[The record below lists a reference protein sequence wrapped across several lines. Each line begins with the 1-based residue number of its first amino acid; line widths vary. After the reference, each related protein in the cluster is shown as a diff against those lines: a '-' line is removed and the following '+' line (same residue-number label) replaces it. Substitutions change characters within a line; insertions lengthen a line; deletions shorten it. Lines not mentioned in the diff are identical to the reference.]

1 MLSNPLLIQWKKDRL
16 PWGDKKMKIGFIGAG
31 SMGSL
36 LIGAFIR
43 AGAMQPETIVVSSR
57 TPSKLSILAEQYP
70 GLQIAAAN
78 NDAAIEA
85 DYLFLCIKPL
95 DFRRVLEEI
104 SPVLSPNQIVI
115 SITSPVMLSS
125 LEELLPCKVAK
136 IIPSVVNAVGSGA
149 SLFMWG
155 TRLTTDDKTA
165 LWDLFSTISK
175 PIEILE
181 EEVRVASDLS
191 SCGPAFLAYILEQFI
206 DAAVMSTGMDR
217 ETATAL
223 ACEMML
229 GTARFML
236 EYPCTPSE
244 LQAKVSVPGGITAAA
259 LEVLRKSTRGAFL
272 QVLYTTHEKFAEDLD
287 RVDSSLFPRE
297 RT

>member
-1 MLSNPLLIQWKKDRL
+1 
-16 PWGDKKMKIGFIGAG
+16 MKIGFIGEG

-36 LIGAFIR
+36 LVGAFVR
-43 AGAMQPETIVVSSR
+43 AGAMQPGNIIVSSR
-57 TPSKLSILAEQYP
+57 TSSKLSILANQYP
-70 GLQIAAAN
+70 GLRIAATN
-78 NDAAIEA
+78 KEAAIGT
-85 DYLFLCIKPL
+85 DYLFLCVKPL
-95 DFRRVLEEI
+95 DYRRVLDEI
-104 SPVLSPNQIVI
+104 STVLTPDQIVI
-115 SITSPVMLSS
+115 SITSPVKISS

-155 TRLTTDDKTA
+155 TRLTKEDQTS
-165 LWDLFSTISK
+165 LWNLFSTISQ

-191 SCGPAFLAYILEQFI
+191 SCGPAFLAYLLEQFI
-206 DAAVMSTGMDR
+206 EAAVMSTGMER
-217 ETATAL
+217 EKATAL

-229 GTARFML
+229 GTSRLML
-236 EYPCTPSE
+236 EYPCSPSE

-259 LEVLRKSTRGAFL
+259 LDVLRKSTRGAFL

-287 RVDSSLFPRE
+287 RVDSSLFRRE

>member
-1 MLSNPLLIQWKKDRL
+1 
-16 PWGDKKMKIGFIGAG
+16 MKIGFIGAG

-36 LIGAFIR
+36 LVGAFVR
-43 AGAMQPETIVVSSR
+43 TGAMQPDDIVISSR
-57 TPSKLSILAEQYP
+57 TASKLSELAEQYP
-70 GLQIAAAN
+70 GLQIAATN
-78 NDAAIEA
+78 KEAASRAE
-85 DYLFLCIKPL
+85 YLFLCIKPM
-95 DFRRVLEEI
+95 DFRSVLDEI
-104 SPVLSPNQIVI
+104 TSVLTPNQIVI
-115 SITSPVMLSS
+115 SITSPVKISS

-155 TRLTTDDKTA
+155 SRLAEEDQEA
-165 LWDLFSTISK
+165 LWKMFSAISR
-175 PIEILE
+175 PIVVSE

-191 SCGPAFLAYILEQFI
+191 SIGPAFLAYLLEQFI
-206 DAAVMSTGMDR
+206 DAAVMSTGIER
-217 ETATAL
+217 EIATSL

-236 EYPCTPSE
+236 EVPCSPGE

-259 LEVLRKSTRGAFL
+259 LETLRQSTRGAFL

-287 RVDSSLFPRE
+287 RVDSSLFPC
-297 RT
+297 

>member
-1 MLSNPLLIQWKKDRL
+1 
-16 PWGDKKMKIGFIGAG
+16 MKIGFIGAG

-36 LIGAFIR
+36 LVGAFVR
-43 AGAMQPETIVVSSR
+43 AGAMQPDNITVSSR
-57 TPSKLSILAEQYP
+57 TPSKLDTLANQYP
-70 GLQIAAAN
+70 GLQIAASN
-78 NDAAIEA
+78 RKAAIGA
-85 DYLFLCIKPL
+85 DYLFLCVKPM
-95 DFRRVLEEI
+95 DFRRVLDEI
-104 SPVLSPNQIVI
+104 SSVLTPEQVVV
-115 SITSPVMLSS
+115 SITSPVKISS
-125 LEELLPCKVAK
+125 LEELIPCKVAK

-155 TRLTTDDKTA
+155 TRLTDSDRNELLKM
-165 LWDLFSTISK
+165 FSAISQ

-181 EEVRVASDLS
+181 EEVRVASDIS
-191 SCGPAFLAYILEQFI
+191 SCGPAFLANLLEQFI
-206 DAAVMSTGMDR
+206 DAAVMSTGMER
-217 ETATAL
+217 ETATVL

-229 GTARFML
+229 GTARLML
-236 EYPCTPSE
+236 EHPCSPSE

-259 LEVLRKSTRGAFL
+259 LDVLRKSTRGAFI

>member
-1 MLSNPLLIQWKKDRL
+1 
-16 PWGDKKMKIGFIGAG
+16 MKIGFIGAG

-43 AGAMQPETIVVSSR
+43 AGAMQPDHVVVSSR
-57 TPSKLSILAEQYP
+57 TQAKLALLADRYP
-70 GLQIAAAN
+70 GLHIASSN
-78 NDAAIEA
+78 KEAAIGA
-85 DYLFLCIKPL
+85 DLLFLCVKPM
-95 DFRRVLEEI
+95 DFRRVLDEI
-104 SPVLSPNQIVI
+104 APVVTADQIVV
-115 SITSPVMLSS
+115 SITSPVKISA
-125 LEELLPCKVAK
+125 LEELLPSKIAK

-155 TRLTTDDKTA
+155 GRLSDEDKKE
-165 LWDLFSTISK
+165 LWTLFSSISR
-175 PIEILE
+175 PVCVPE

-191 SCGPAFLAYILEQFI
+191 SCGPAFLACLLEQFI
-206 DAAVMSTGMDR
+206 DAAVLSAGMDR
-217 ETATAL
+217 DTATTL
-223 ACEMML
+223 AGEMML
-229 GTARFML
+229 GTARLML
-236 EYPCTPSE
+236 ELPCTPAE

-259 LEVLRKSTRGAFL
+259 LESLRKSTRGAFH

>member
-1 MLSNPLLIQWKKDRL
+1 
-16 PWGDKKMKIGFIGAG
+16 MKIGFIGAG
-31 SMGSL
+31 SMGSM

-43 AGAMQPETIVVSSR
+43 AGAMQPCNIVVSSR
-57 TPSKLSILAEQYP
+57 TPSKLTAMAEQYP
-70 GLQIAAAN
+70 GLQIAASNKQTAV
-78 NDAAIEA
+78 DA

-95 DFRRVLEEI
+95 DFRRVLDEI
-104 SPVLSPNQIVI
+104 SHLLSPNQIVI
-115 SITSPVMLSS
+115 SITSPVKLSS
-125 LEELLPCKVAK
+125 MEELLPCKVAK

-155 TRLTTDDKTA
+155 TRLTTDEKAA
-165 LWDLFSTISK
+165 LLELFSCISK

-181 EEVRVASDLS
+181 EEVRVASDIS

-206 DAAVMSTGMDR
+206 DASVLSTGMER
-217 ETATAL
+217 ETATSL

-229 GTARFML
+229 GTARL
-236 EYPCTPSE
+236 LIEQSCSPSE

-259 LEVLRKSTRGAFL
+259 LEVLRKTTRGAFL

-287 RVDSSLFPRE
+287 RVDFSLFPKE

>member
-1 MLSNPLLIQWKKDRL
+1 
-16 PWGDKKMKIGFIGAG
+16 MKIGFIGAG
-31 SMGSL
+31 SMGSM

-43 AGAMQPETIVVSSR
+43 TGAMQPDNIMVSSR
-57 TPSKLSILAEQYP
+57 TPSKLAELAEQYP
-70 GLQIAAAN
+70 GLQIAASN
-78 NDAAIEA
+78 KQAAIGA

-95 DFRRVLEEI
+95 DFRRVLDEI
-104 SPVLSPNQIVI
+104 SHALTPGQIVI
-115 SITSPVMLSS
+115 SITSPVKISS
-125 LEELLPCKVAK
+125 LEEMLPCKVAK

-155 TRLTTDDKTA
+155 ARLTKDDQAA
-165 LWDLFSTISK
+165 LWELFSCISR

-191 SCGPAFLAYILEQFI
+191 SCGPAFLAYMLEQFI
-206 DAAVMSTGMDR
+206 EAATMSTGMER

-229 GTARFML
+229 GTARLML
-236 EYPCTPSE
+236 ELPCSPSE

-259 LEVLRKSTRGAFL
+259 LEVLRKTTRGAFL

>member
-1 MLSNPLLIQWKKDRL
+1 
-16 PWGDKKMKIGFIGAG
+16 MKIGFIGAG

-43 AGAMQPETIVVSSR
+43 AGVMHPDNIVVSSR
-57 TPSKLSILAEQYP
+57 TPSKPSILAQQYP
-70 GLQIAAAN
+70 GLQIAAN
-78 NDAAIEA
+78 NKQAAIGT
-85 DYLFLCIKPL
+85 DYLFLCVKPL
-95 DFRRVLEEI
+95 DFRGVLNEI
-104 SPVLSPNQIVI
+104 APALNQNQIVI
-115 SITSPVMLSS
+115 SVTSPVKISS
-125 LEELLPCKVAK
+125 LEEILPCKVVK

-155 TRLTTDDKTA
+155 TRLTNEDRTA
-165 LWDLFSTISK
+165 LWNMFSSISK

-181 EEVRVASDLS
+181 EEVRVASDIS
-191 SCGPAFLAYILEQFI
+191 SCGPAFLANLLEQFI
-206 DAAVMSTGMDR
+206 EAAVMSTGMER
-217 ETATAL
+217 EIATEL

-229 GTARFML
+229 GTARLML
-236 EYPCTPSE
+236 EHPCTPSE

-272 QVLYTTHEKFAEDLD
+272 QVIYTTHEKFAEDLD

>member
-1 MLSNPLLIQWKKDRL
+1 MR
-16 PWGDKKMKIGFIGAG
+16 IGFIGAG

-36 LIGAFIR
+36 LVGAFVR
-43 AGAMQPETIVVSSR
+43 AGAMQPDQLTISSR
-57 TPSKLSILAEQYP
+57 TASKLDQLANQYP
-70 GLQIAAAN
+70 GLHVAASN
-78 NDAAIEA
+78 KEAAIGA
-85 DYLFLCIKPL
+85 DYLFLCVKPM
-95 DFRRVLEEI
+95 DFRRVLDEI
-104 SPVLSPNQIVI
+104 APVMTPDQIVI
-115 SITSPVMLSS
+115 SITSPVKISS

-155 TRLTTDDKTA
+155 TRLTEDDRNA
-165 LWDLFSTISK
+165 LWNLFSAISR
-175 PIEILE
+175 PIAILE

-191 SCGPAFLAYILEQFI
+191 SCGPAFLAFLLEQFI
-206 DAAVMSTGMDR
+206 DASVKSTGMDR

-229 GTARFML
+229 GTARLML
-236 EYPCTPSE
+236 ELPCSPNE

-259 LEVLRKSTRGAFL
+259 LDVLRKTTRGAFL
-272 QVLYTTHEKFAEDLD
+272 QVLYTTHEKFADDLD

>member
-1 MLSNPLLIQWKKDRL
+1 
-16 PWGDKKMKIGFIGAG
+16 MKIGFIGAG

-36 LIGAFIR
+36 LIGAFVR
-43 AGAMQPETIVVSSR
+43 AGAMRPGDIVVSSR
-57 TPSKLSILAEQYP
+57 TYSKLSTLADQHP
-70 GLQIAAAN
+70 GLQPVSTNMEAASG
-78 NDAAIEA
+78 A
-85 DYLFLCIKPL
+85 DYLFLCVKPM
-95 DFRRVLEEI
+95 DFRKVIDEI
-104 SPVLSPNQIVI
+104 SSVLTKDQIVI
-115 SITSPVMLSS
+115 SITSPVKISS

-155 TRLTTDDKTA
+155 NRLSDEDQTA
-165 LWDLFSTISK
+165 LWKMFSSISR
-175 PIEILE
+175 PIVIIED
-181 EEVRVASDLS
+181 EVRVASDIS
-191 SCGPAFLAYILEQFI
+191 SCGPAFLACLLEQFI
-206 DAAVMSTGMDR
+206 DAAVMSTGMER
-217 ETATAL
+217 ETATEL

-229 GTARFML
+229 GTARLML
-236 EYPCTPSE
+236 EQSCSPSE

-287 RVDSSLFPRE
+287 RVDSSLFSSE

>member
-1 MLSNPLLIQWKKDRL
+1 MR
-16 PWGDKKMKIGFIGAG
+16 IGFIGAG

-36 LIGAFIR
+36 LVGAFIR
-43 AGAMQPETIVVSSR
+43 AGAMRPENIVVSSR
-57 TPSKLSILAEQYP
+57 TAAKLSILAEEYP
-70 GLQIAAAN
+70 GLQTTAN
-78 NDAAIEA
+78 NREAAIEA
-85 DYLFLCIKPL
+85 DYLFLCVKPL
-95 DFRRVLEEI
+95 DFRKVLEEI
-104 SPVLSPNQIVI
+104 SPSIKPNQIVI
-115 SITSPVMLSS
+115 SITSPVKISS
-125 LEELLPCKVAK
+125 LEELLPCKIAK

-155 TRLTTDDKTA
+155 TRLTAEDRTA
-165 LWDLFSTISK
+165 LWNLFSSISR

-181 EEVRVASDLS
+181 DEVRVASDIS
-191 SCGPAFLAYILEQFI
+191 SCGPAFLAQLLEQFI
-206 DAAVMSTGMDR
+206 DAAVMSTGMER
-217 ETATAL
+217 ETATSL

-229 GTARFML
+229 GTARLMM
-236 EYPCTPSE
+236 EYPCSPGE

-297 RT
+297 RM

>member
-1 MLSNPLLIQWKKDRL
+1 
-16 PWGDKKMKIGFIGAG
+16 MKIGFIGAG

-36 LIGAFIR
+36 LVGAFIR
-43 AGAMQPETIVVSSR
+43 AGAMQPDDIVVSSR
-57 TPSKLSILAEQYP
+57 TQAKLSAMAQEYP
-70 GLQIAAAN
+70 GLHIAASN
-78 NDAAIEA
+78 REAAIGA
-85 DYLFLCIKPL
+85 DYLFLCVKPM
-95 DFRRVLEEI
+95 DFRRVLDDI
-104 SPVLSPNQIVI
+104 SPVLNEGQIVI
-115 SITSPVMLSS
+115 SITSPVKIAS

-149 SLFMWG
+149 SLIMWG
-155 TRLTTDDKTA
+155 SRLTEKDQQG
-165 LWDLFSTISK
+165 LWNLFSAISR
-175 PIEILE
+175 PIRIPE

-191 SCGPAFLAYILEQFI
+191 SCGPAFMAYLLEQFI
-206 DAAVMSTGMDR
+206 DAAVLSAGMER

-229 GTARFML
+229 GSARLML
-236 EYPCTPSE
+236 ELPCSPSE
-244 LQAKVSVPGGITAAA
+244 LQAKVSVPGGITSAA
-259 LEVLRKSTRGAFL
+259 LDSLRKSTRGAFL

>member
-1 MLSNPLLIQWKKDRL
+1 MR
-16 PWGDKKMKIGFIGAG
+16 IGFIGAG
-31 SMGSL
+31 SMGSM

-43 AGAMQPETIVVSSR
+43 TGAMQPDHIVISSR
-57 TPSKLSILAEQYP
+57 TPSKLTKLADQYP

-78 NDAAIEA
+78 KQAVIGA
-85 DYLFLCIKPL
+85 DYLFLCVKPL
-95 DFRRVLEEI
+95 DFRKVLDEI
-104 SPVLSPNQIVI
+104 APILNPNQIVI
-115 SITSPVMLSS
+115 SITSPVKISS

-155 TRLTTDDKTA
+155 TRLTPKDRTG
-165 LWDLFSTISK
+165 LWDLFSYIST

-181 EEVRVASDLS
+181 EEVRVASDIS
-191 SCGPAFLAYILEQFI
+191 SCGPAFLACLLEQFI
-206 DAAVMSTGMDR
+206 DAAVYTGMER
-217 ETATAL
+217 ETATSL

-229 GTARFML
+229 GTSRLLL
-236 EYPCTPSE
+236 ELPCSPSE

-259 LEVLRKSTRGAFL
+259 LEVLRKSTRGAFT
-272 QVLYTTHEKFAEDLD
+272 QVLYTTHEKYAEDLD
-287 RVDSSLFPRE
+287 RVDFSLFPRE

>member
-1 MLSNPLLIQWKKDRL
+1 
-16 PWGDKKMKIGFIGAG
+16 MKIGFIGAG
-31 SMGSL
+31 SMGSM
-36 LIGAFIR
+36 LINAFIR
-43 AGAMQPETIVVSSR
+43 AGALLPSNIAVSSR
-57 TPSKLSILAEQYP
+57 TPSKLTALAEQYP
-70 GLQIAAAN
+70 GLWIASSNKQAAM
-78 NDAAIEA
+78 DA
-85 DYLFLCIKPL
+85 DYLFLCVKPL
-95 DFRRVLEEI
+95 DYRRVLDEI
-104 SPVLSPNQIVI
+104 SHVLRPNQIVI
-115 SITSPVMLSS
+115 SITSPVKLSS

-155 TRLTTDDKTA
+155 TRLTADDQAA
-165 LWDLFSTISK
+165 LWELFSNIST

-191 SCGPAFLAYILEQFI
+191 SCGPAFLAYLLEQFI
-206 DAAVMSTGMDR
+206 DAAVLSTGMER
-217 ETATAL
+217 EKATSL

-229 GTARFML
+229 GTARLLL
-236 EYPCTPSE
+236 EQPCLPSE

-259 LEVLRKSTRGAFL
+259 LEVLRRTTRGAFT

>member
-1 MLSNPLLIQWKKDRL
+1 
-16 PWGDKKMKIGFIGAG
+16 MKIGFIGAG

-36 LIGAFIR
+36 LVGAFIR
-43 AGAMQPETIVVSSR
+43 AGAMQPDDVVVSSR
-57 TPSKLSILAEQYP
+57 TQAKLSAMAQEYP
-70 GLQIAAAN
+70 GLHIAASN
-78 NDAAIEA
+78 REAAAGA
-85 DYLFLCIKPL
+85 DYLFLCVKPM
-95 DFRRVLEEI
+95 DFRRVLDDI
-104 SPVLSPNQIVI
+104 SPVLNEGQIVI
-115 SITSPVMLSS
+115 SITSPVKISS

-149 SLFMWG
+149 SLVMWG
-155 TRLTTDDKTA
+155 SRLTEKDQQG
-165 LWDLFSTISK
+165 LWNLFSAISR
-175 PIEILE
+175 PIRIPE

-191 SCGPAFLAYILEQFI
+191 SCGPAFMAYLLEQFI
-206 DAAVMSTGMDR
+206 DAAVLSAGMER

-229 GTARFML
+229 GSARLML
-236 EYPCTPSE
+236 ELPCSPSE
-244 LQAKVSVPGGITAAA
+244 LQAKVSVPGGITSAA
-259 LEVLRKSTRGAFL
+259 LDSLRKSTRGAFL